1 MPNLALDLS
10 GPIQGI
16 TAYADDGKDPCARDC
31 TVTLPE
37 VSPLTN
43 DLKAGGTLSV
53 PDMSQIDSMETTV
66 SKMGVDANFGALAAA
81 KKLEIRFAQQVV
93 QQDGTQKTVGGK
105 AYLRVMLKKLPGVQL
120 ETGAANENE
129 YTYETSRYQLF
140 VDGKEILLIDKLLGI
155 VRIGGKNFTDS
166 VLSVL

>member
-81 KKLEIRFAQQVV
+81 KSLKSALHSRLCSR
-93 QQDGTQKTVGGK
+93 TVRRK
-105 AYLRVMLKKLPGVQL
+105 QW
-120 ETGAANENE
+120 AAKPIC
-129 YTYETSRYQLF
+129 
-140 VDGKEILLIDKLLGI
+140 G
-155 VRIGGKNFTDS
+155 
-166 VLSVL
+166 